1 MAVITR
7 DQLKP
12 FSMGHLG
19 LAGAFIRETKIIE
32 MIDFMIPK
40 SSNIPDILLM
50 VRLLL

>member
-7 DQLKP
+7 DQLQP

-32 MIDFMIPK
+32 MIDFMIPIQIFQLIIHRK
-40 SSNIPDILLM
+40 RKIA
-50 VRLLL
+50 